1 MEFRQLQTFMMIA
14 QTESFSK
21 AADILGY
28 SQSAVTVQIRLLEK
42 ELDTRLF
49 ERMGRKIALT
59 AQGQCLREHVGRIF
73 EEMNQT
79 EADIRQEQELHSP
92 LHVGVIESL
101 FFTKLPPILGYFRKH
116 YPKVPLKLTTG
127 TPKELIEH
135 MECNQLDLIYILDR
149 PRYNNHWSKEWEKK
163 ENIVFVANPD
173 LEIAKKPEV
182 TVEELLGN
190 PFFLTEKNENYRKEL
205 DQFLE
210 TKEIILTPSLE
221 SSNTEFIIR
230 MILENGGIS
239 YLPYFAVAK
248 TIAAGK
254 LTVLNVTDYQ
264 LSMYQQI
271 FYHKSKWKT
280 REMDEFIRLAQADR
294 SQPATQ

>member
-1 MEFRQLQTFMMIA
+1 MEFRQLQTFMIIA

-21 AADILGY
+21 AAELLGY

-59 AQGQCLREHVGRIF
+59 AQGQNLRIHAGRIL
-73 EEMNQT
+73 EEMSQA
-79 EADIRQEQELHSP
+79 EAEIRLEQELCSP

-101 FFTKLPPILGYFRKH
+101 FFTKLPPILGYFRQH
-116 YPKVPLKLTTG
+116 YPKVSLKLTTG
-127 TPKELIEH
+127 TPKELIEQ
-135 MECNQLDLIYILDR
+135 MEYNQLDLIYILDR
-149 PRYNNHWSKEWEKK
+149 PRYNNHWSKEMEKK
-163 ENIVFVANPD
+163 EDIVFVTNPKLTITQKQD
-173 LEIAKKPEV
+173 LM
-182 TVEELLGN
+182 VEDLLYN

-210 TKEIILTPSLE
+210 SKDIVLTPSLE

-230 MILENGGIS
+230 MIIENGGIS
-239 YLPYFAVAK
+239 YLPYFAVEKSIKSGELA
-248 TIAAGK
+248 
-254 LTVLNVTDYQ
+254 VLKVKDFQ

-280 REMDEFIRLAQADR
+280 KEMEEFIRLAQMNR
-294 SQPATQ
+294 S

>member
-1 MEFRQLQTFMMIA
+1 MEFRQLQTFMIIA

-21 AADILGY
+21 AAELLGY

-59 AQGQCLREHVGRIF
+59 AQGQNLRIHAGRIL
-73 EEMNQT
+73 EEMNQA
-79 EADIRQEQELHSP
+79 EAEIRVEQELCSP

-101 FFTKLPPILGYFRKH
+101 FFTKLPPILGYFRQH

-135 MECNQLDLIYILDR
+135 MEYNQLDLIYILDR
-149 PRYNNHWSKEWEKK
+149 PRYNNHWSKEMEKK
-163 ENIVFVANPD
+163 EDIVFVTNPKLAIAQKQD
-173 LEIAKKPEV
+173 LM
-182 TVEELLGN
+182 VEDLLDN

-210 TKEIILTPSLE
+210 SKDIVLTPSLE

-230 MILENGGIS
+230 MIIENGGIS
-239 YLPYFAVAK
+239 YLPYFAVEKSIKSGELA
-248 TIAAGK
+248 
-254 LTVLNVTDYQ
+254 VLKVKDYQ

-280 REMDEFIRLAQADR
+280 KEMEEFIRLAQMNR
-294 SQPATQ
+294 S

>member
-1 MEFRQLQTFMMIA
+1 MEFRQLQTFMIIA

-21 AADILGY
+21 AAELLGY

-59 AQGQCLREHVGRIF
+59 AQGQNLQIHAGRIL
-73 EEMNQT
+73 EEMSQA
-79 EADIRQEQELHSP
+79 EAEIRLEQELCSP

-101 FFTKLPPILGYFRKH
+101 FFTKLPPILGYFRQH
-116 YPKVPLKLTTG
+116 YPKVSLKLTTG

-135 MECNQLDLIYILDR
+135 MEYNQLDLIYILDR
-149 PRYNNHWSKEWEKK
+149 PRYNNHWSKEMEKK
-163 ENIVFVANPD
+163 EDIVFVTNPKLTITQKQD
-173 LEIAKKPEV
+173 LM
-182 TVEELLGN
+182 VEDLLYN

-210 TKEIILTPSLE
+210 SKDIVLTPSLE

-230 MILENGGIS
+230 MIIENGGIS
-239 YLPYFAVAK
+239 YLPYFAVEKSIKSGELA
-248 TIAAGK
+248 
-254 LTVLNVTDYQ
+254 VLKVKDFQ

-280 REMDEFIRLAQADR
+280 KEMEEFIRLAQMNR
-294 SQPATQ
+294 S

>member
-1 MEFRQLQTFMMIA
+1 MEFRQLQTFMIIA

-21 AADILGY
+21 AAELLGY

-59 AQGQCLREHVGRIF
+59 AQGQNLQIHAGRIL
-73 EEMNQT
+73 EEMSQA
-79 EADIRQEQELHSP
+79 EAEIRLEQELCSP

-101 FFTKLPPILGYFRKH
+101 FFTKLPPILSYFRQH
-116 YPKVPLKLTTG
+116 YPKVSLKLTTG

-135 MECNQLDLIYILDR
+135 MEYNQLDLIYILDR
-149 PRYNNHWSKEWEKK
+149 PRYNNRWSKEMEKK
-163 ENIVFVANPD
+163 EDIVFVTNPKLAITQKQD
-173 LEIAKKPEV
+173 LM
-182 TVEELLGN
+182 VEDILNN

-210 TKEIILTPSLE
+210 SKDIILTPSLE

-230 MILENGGIS
+230 MIIENGGIS
-239 YLPYFAVAK
+239 SLPYFAVEKSIKSGELA
-248 TIAAGK
+248 
-254 LTVLNVTDYQ
+254 VLKVKDFQ

-280 REMDEFIRLAQADR
+280 KEMEEFIRLAQMNR
-294 SQPATQ
+294 S

>member
-1 MEFRQLQTFMMIA
+1 MEFRQLQTFMIIA

-21 AADILGY
+21 AAELLGY

-59 AQGQCLREHVGRIF
+59 AQGQNLRIHAGRIL
-73 EEMNQT
+73 EEMSQA
-79 EADIRQEQELHSP
+79 EAEIRLEQELCSP
-92 LHVGVIESL
+92 LHVGIIESL
-101 FFTKLPPILGYFRKH
+101 FFTKLPPILGYFRQH
-116 YPKVPLKLTTG
+116 YPKVSLKLTTG

-135 MECNQLDLIYILDR
+135 MEYNQLDLIYILDR
-149 PRYNNHWSKEWEKK
+149 PRYNNHWSKEMEKK
-163 ENIVFVANPD
+163 EDIVFVTNPKLTITQKQD
-173 LEIAKKPEV
+173 LM
-182 TVEELLGN
+182 VEDLLYN

-210 TKEIILTPSLE
+210 SKDIVLTPSLE

-230 MILENGGIS
+230 MIIENGGIS
-239 YLPYFAVAK
+239 YLPYFAVEKSIKSGELA
-248 TIAAGK
+248 
-254 LTVLNVTDYQ
+254 VLKVKDFQ

-280 REMDEFIRLAQADR
+280 KEMEEFIRLAQMNR
-294 SQPATQ
+294 S

>member
-1 MEFRQLQTFMMIA
+1 MEFRQLQTFMIIA

-21 AADILGY
+21 AAELLGY
-28 SQSAVTVQIRLLEK
+28 SQSAVTVQIRLLEM

-59 AQGQCLREHVGRIF
+59 AQGKNLQIHAGRIL
-73 EEMNQT
+73 EEMSQA
-79 EADIRQEQELHSP
+79 EAEIRLEQELCSP

-101 FFTKLPPILGYFRKH
+101 FFTKLPPILSYFRQH
-116 YPKVPLKLTTG
+116 YPKVSLKLTTG

-135 MECNQLDLIYILDR
+135 MEYNQLDLIYILDR
-149 PRYNNHWSKEWEKK
+149 PRYNNRWSKEMEKK
-163 ENIVFVANPD
+163 EDIVFVTNPKLAITQKQD
-173 LEIAKKPEV
+173 LM
-182 TVEELLGN
+182 VEDILNN

-210 TKEIILTPSLE
+210 SKDIILTPSLE

-230 MILENGGIS
+230 MIIENGGIS
-239 YLPYFAVAK
+239 YLPYFAVEKSIKSGELA
-248 TIAAGK
+248 
-254 LTVLNVTDYQ
+254 VLKVKDFQ

-280 REMDEFIRLAQADR
+280 KEMEEFIRLAQMNR
-294 SQPATQ
+294 S

>member
-49 ERMGRKIALT
+49 ERMGRKITLT
-59 AQGQCLREHVGRIF
+59 AQGQCLREHAGRIF

-79 EADIRQEQELHSP
+79 EADIRQEQELRSP

-149 PRYNNHWSKEWEKK
+149 PRYNNHWSKELEKK
-163 ENIVFVANPD
+163 ESIVFVANPD
-173 LEIAKKPEV
+173 LAIAKKTEV

-210 TKEIILTPSLE
+210 TKEIVLTPSLE

-239 YLPYFAVAK
+239 YLPYFAVDK

-294 SQPATQ
+294 S

>member
-1 MEFRQLQTFMMIA
+1 MEFRQLQTFMIIA

-21 AADILGY
+21 AAELLGY

-59 AQGQCLREHVGRIF
+59 AQGQNLQIHAGRIL
-73 EEMNQT
+73 EEMSQA
-79 EADIRQEQELHSP
+79 EAEIRLEQELCSP

-101 FFTKLPPILGYFRKH
+101 FFTKLPPILSYFRQH
-116 YPKVPLKLTTG
+116 YPKVSLKLTTG

-135 MECNQLDLIYILDR
+135 MEYNQLDLIYILDR
-149 PRYNNHWSKEWEKK
+149 PRYNNRWSKEMEKK
-163 ENIVFVANPD
+163 EDIVFVTNPKLAITQKQD
-173 LEIAKKPEV
+173 LM
-182 TVEELLGN
+182 VEDILNN

-210 TKEIILTPSLE
+210 SKDIILTPSLE

-230 MILENGGIS
+230 MIIENGGIS
-239 YLPYFAVAK
+239 YLPYFAVEKSIKSGELA
-248 TIAAGK
+248 
-254 LTVLNVTDYQ
+254 VLKVKDFQ

-280 REMDEFIRLAQADR
+280 KEMEEFIRLAQMNR
-294 SQPATQ
+294 S

>member
-1 MEFRQLQTFMMIA
+1 MEFRQLQTFMIIA

-21 AADILGY
+21 AADLLGY

-59 AQGQCLREHVGRIF
+59 AQGQNLRIHAGRIL
-73 EEMNQT
+73 EEMSQA
-79 EADIRQEQELHSP
+79 EAEIRLEQELCSP

-101 FFTKLPPILGYFRKH
+101 FFTKLPPILGYFRQH
-116 YPKVPLKLTTG
+116 YPKVSLKLTTG

-135 MECNQLDLIYILDR
+135 MEYNQLDLIYILDR
-149 PRYNNHWSKEWEKK
+149 PRYNNHWSKEMEKK
-163 ENIVFVANPD
+163 EDIVFVTNPKLTITQKQNLMVED
-173 LEIAKKPEV
+173 L
-182 TVEELLGN
+182 LYN

-210 TKEIILTPSLE
+210 SKDIVLTPSLE

-230 MILENGGIS
+230 MIIENGGIS
-239 YLPYFAVAK
+239 YLPYFAVEKSIKSGELA
-248 TIAAGK
+248 
-254 LTVLNVTDYQ
+254 VLKVKDFQ

-280 REMDEFIRLAQADR
+280 KEMEEFIRLAQMNR
-294 SQPATQ
+294 S

>member
-1 MEFRQLQTFMMIA
+1 MIIA

-21 AADILGY
+21 AAELLGY

-59 AQGQCLREHVGRIF
+59 AQGQNLQIHAGRIL
-73 EEMNQT
+73 EEMSQA
-79 EADIRQEQELHSP
+79 EAEIRLEQELCSP

-101 FFTKLPPILGYFRKH
+101 FFTKLPPILGYFRQH
-116 YPKVPLKLTTG
+116 YPKVSLKLTTG

-135 MECNQLDLIYILDR
+135 MEYNQLDLIYILDR
-149 PRYNNHWSKEWEKK
+149 PRYNNRWSKEMEKK
-163 ENIVFVANPD
+163 EDIVFVTNPKLAITQKQD
-173 LEIAKKPEV
+173 LM
-182 TVEELLGN
+182 VEDLLYN

-210 TKEIILTPSLE
+210 SKDIILTPSLE

-230 MILENGGIS
+230 MIIENGGIS
-239 YLPYFAVAK
+239 YLPYFAVEKSIKSGELAVMK
-248 TIAAGK
+248 VK
-254 LTVLNVTDYQ
+254 DFQ

-280 REMDEFIRLAQADR
+280 KEMEEFIRLAQMNR
-294 SQPATQ
+294 S

>member
-1 MEFRQLQTFMMIA
+1 MEFRQLQTFMIIA

-21 AADILGY
+21 AAELLGY

-59 AQGQCLREHVGRIF
+59 AQGQNLRIHAGRIL
-73 EEMNQT
+73 EEMSQA
-79 EADIRQEQELHSP
+79 EAEIRLEQELCSP

-101 FFTKLPPILGYFRKH
+101 FFTKLPPILGYFRQH
-116 YPKVPLKLTTG
+116 YPKVSLKLTTG

-135 MECNQLDLIYILDR
+135 MEYNQLDLIYILDR
-149 PRYNNHWSKEWEKK
+149 PRYNNRWSKEMEKK
-163 ENIVFVANPD
+163 EDIVFVTNPKLAITQKQD
-173 LEIAKKPEV
+173 LM
-182 TVEELLGN
+182 VEDLLYN

-210 TKEIILTPSLE
+210 SKDIILTPSLE

-230 MILENGGIS
+230 MIIENGGIS
-239 YLPYFAVAK
+239 YLPYFAVEKSIKSGELAILK
-248 TIAAGK
+248 VK
-254 LTVLNVTDYQ
+254 DFQ

-280 REMDEFIRLAQADR
+280 KEMEEFIRLAQMNR
-294 SQPATQ
+294 S

>member
-1 MEFRQLQTFMMIA
+1 MEFRQLQTFMIIA

-21 AADILGY
+21 AAELLGY

-59 AQGQCLREHVGRIF
+59 AQGQNLQIHAERIL
-73 EEMNQT
+73 EEMSQA
-79 EADIRQEQELHSP
+79 EAEIRLEQELCSP

-101 FFTKLPPILGYFRKH
+101 FFTKLPPILGYFRQH
-116 YPKVPLKLTTG
+116 YPKVSLKLTTG

-135 MECNQLDLIYILDR
+135 MEYNQLDLIYILDR
-149 PRYNNHWSKEWEKK
+149 PRYNNRWSKEMEKK
-163 ENIVFVANPD
+163 EDIVFVTNPKLAITQKQD
-173 LEIAKKPEV
+173 LM
-182 TVEELLGN
+182 VEDILNN

-210 TKEIILTPSLE
+210 SKDIILTPSLE

-230 MILENGGIS
+230 MIIENGGIS
-239 YLPYFAVAK
+239 YLPYFAVEKSIKSGELA
-248 TIAAGK
+248 
-254 LTVLNVTDYQ
+254 VLKVKDFQ

-280 REMDEFIRLAQADR
+280 KEMEEFIRLAQMNR
-294 SQPATQ
+294 S

>member
-1 MEFRQLQTFMMIA
+1 MEFRQLQTFMIIP

-21 AADILGY
+21 AAELLGY

-59 AQGQCLREHVGRIF
+59 AQGQNLQIHAGRIL
-73 EEMNQT
+73 EEMSQA
-79 EADIRQEQELHSP
+79 EAEIRLEQELCSP

-101 FFTKLPPILGYFRKH
+101 FFTKLPPILGYFRQH
-116 YPKVPLKLTTG
+116 YPKVSLKLTTG

-135 MECNQLDLIYILDR
+135 MEYNQLDLIYILDR
-149 PRYNNHWSKEWEKK
+149 PRYNNRWSKEMEKK
-163 ENIVFVANPD
+163 EDIVFVTNPKLAITQKQD
-173 LEIAKKPEV
+173 LM
-182 TVEELLGN
+182 VEDLLYN

-210 TKEIILTPSLE
+210 SKDIILTPSLE

-230 MILENGGIS
+230 MIIENGGIS
-239 YLPYFAVAK
+239 YLPYFAVEKSIKSGELA
-248 TIAAGK
+248 
-254 LTVLNVTDYQ
+254 VLKVKDFQ

-280 REMDEFIRLAQADR
+280 KEMEEFIRLAQMNR
-294 SQPATQ
+294 S

>member
-1 MEFRQLQTFMMIA
+1 MEFRQLQTFMIIA

-21 AADILGY
+21 AAELLGY

-59 AQGQCLREHVGRIF
+59 AQGQNLQIHAGRIL
-73 EEMNQT
+73 EEMSQA
-79 EADIRQEQELHSP
+79 EAEIRLEQELCSP

-101 FFTKLPPILGYFRKH
+101 FFTKLPPILGYFRQH
-116 YPKVPLKLTTG
+116 YPKVSLKLTTG
-127 TPKELIEH
+127 TPKEH
-135 MECNQLDLIYILDR
+135 MEYNQLDLIYILDR
-149 PRYNNHWSKEWEKK
+149 PRYNNRWSKEMEKK
-163 ENIVFVANPD
+163 EDIVFVTNPKLAITQKQD
-173 LEIAKKPEV
+173 LM
-182 TVEELLGN
+182 VEDLLYN

-210 TKEIILTPSLE
+210 SKDIILTPSLE

-230 MILENGGIS
+230 MIIENGGIS
-239 YLPYFAVAK
+239 YLPYFAVEKSIKSGELA
-248 TIAAGK
+248 
-254 LTVLNVTDYQ
+254 VLKVKDFQ

-280 REMDEFIRLAQADR
+280 KEMEEFIRLAQMNR
-294 SQPATQ
+294 S

>member
-1 MEFRQLQTFMMIA
+1 MEFRQLQTFMIIA

-21 AADILGY
+21 AAELLGY
-28 SQSAVTVQIRLLEK
+28 SQSEVTVQIRLLEK

-59 AQGQCLREHVGRIF
+59 AQGQNLQIHSGRIL
-73 EEMNQT
+73 EEMSQA
-79 EADIRQEQELHSP
+79 EAEIRLEQELCSP

-101 FFTKLPPILGYFRKH
+101 FFTKLPPILGYFRQH
-116 YPKVPLKLTTG
+116 YPKVSLKLTTG

-135 MECNQLDLIYILDR
+135 MEYNQLDLIYILDR
-149 PRYNNHWSKEWEKK
+149 PRYNNRWSKEMEKK
-163 ENIVFVANPD
+163 EDIVFVTNPKLAITQKQD
-173 LEIAKKPEV
+173 LM
-182 TVEELLGN
+182 VEDLLYN

-210 TKEIILTPSLE
+210 SKDIVLTPSLE

-230 MILENGGIS
+230 MIIENGGIS
-239 YLPYFAVAK
+239 YLPYFAVEKSIKSGELAILK
-248 TIAAGK
+248 VK
-254 LTVLNVTDYQ
+254 DFQ

-280 REMDEFIRLAQADR
+280 KEMEEFIRLAQMNR
-294 SQPATQ
+294 S

>member
-1 MEFRQLQTFMMIA
+1 MEFRQLQTFMIIA

-21 AADILGY
+21 AAELLGY

-59 AQGQCLREHVGRIF
+59 AQGQNLQIHAGRIL
-73 EEMNQT
+73 EEMSQA
-79 EADIRQEQELHSP
+79 EAEIRLEQELCSP

-101 FFTKLPPILGYFRKH
+101 FFTKLPPILGYFRQH
-116 YPKVPLKLTTG
+116 YPKVSLKLTTG

-135 MECNQLDLIYILDR
+135 MEYNQLDLIYILDR
-149 PRYNNHWSKEWEKK
+149 PRYNNRWSKEMEKK
-163 ENIVFVANPD
+163 EDIVFVTNPKLAITQKQD
-173 LEIAKKPEV
+173 LM
-182 TVEELLGN
+182 VEDLLYN

-210 TKEIILTPSLE
+210 SKDIILTPSLE

-230 MILENGGIS
+230 MIIENGGIS
-239 YLPYFAVAK
+239 YLPYFAVEKSIKSGELA
-248 TIAAGK
+248 
-254 LTVLNVTDYQ
+254 VLKVKDFQ

-280 REMDEFIRLAQADR
+280 KEMEEFIRLAQMNR
-294 SQPATQ
+294 S

>member
-1 MEFRQLQTFMMIA
+1 MEFRQLQTFMIIA

-21 AADILGY
+21 AAELLGY

-49 ERMGRKIALT
+49 ERMGRKIALS
-59 AQGQCLREHVGRIF
+59 AQGQNLQIHAGRIL
-73 EEMNQT
+73 EEMSQA
-79 EADIRQEQELHSP
+79 EAEIRLEQELCSP

-101 FFTKLPPILGYFRKH
+101 FFTKLPPILGYFRQH
-116 YPKVPLKLTTG
+116 YPKVSLKLTTG

-135 MECNQLDLIYILDR
+135 MEYNQLDLIYILDR
-149 PRYNNHWSKEWEKK
+149 PRYNNRWSKEMEKK
-163 ENIVFVANPD
+163 EDIVFVTNPKLAITQKQD
-173 LEIAKKPEV
+173 LM
-182 TVEELLGN
+182 VEDLLYN

-210 TKEIILTPSLE
+210 SKDIILTPSLE

-230 MILENGGIS
+230 MIIENGGIS
-239 YLPYFAVAK
+239 YLPYFAVEKSIKSGELA
-248 TIAAGK
+248 
-254 LTVLNVTDYQ
+254 VLKVKDFQ

-280 REMDEFIRLAQADR
+280 KEMEEFIRLAQMNR
-294 SQPATQ
+294 S

>member
-1 MEFRQLQTFMMIA
+1 MEFRQLQTFMIIA

-21 AADILGY
+21 AAELLGY

-59 AQGQCLREHVGRIF
+59 AQGQNLQIHAGRIL
-73 EEMNQT
+73 EEMSQA
-79 EADIRQEQELHSP
+79 EAEIRLEQELCSP

-101 FFTKLPPILGYFRKH
+101 FFTKLPPILGYFRQH
-116 YPKVPLKLTTG
+116 YPKVSLKLTTG

-135 MECNQLDLIYILDR
+135 MEYNQLDLIYILDR
-149 PRYNNHWSKEWEKK
+149 QRYNNRWSKEMEKK
-163 ENIVFVANPD
+163 EDIVFVTNPKLAITQKQD
-173 LEIAKKPEV
+173 LM
-182 TVEELLGN
+182 VEDLLYN

-210 TKEIILTPSLE
+210 SKDIILTPSLE

-230 MILENGGIS
+230 MIIENGGIS
-239 YLPYFAVAK
+239 YLPYFAVEKSIKSGELA
-248 TIAAGK
+248 
-254 LTVLNVTDYQ
+254 VLKVKDFQ

-280 REMDEFIRLAQADR
+280 KEMEEFIRLAQMNR
-294 SQPATQ
+294 S

>member
-1 MEFRQLQTFMMIA
+1 MEFRQLQTFMIIA

-21 AADILGY
+21 AAELLGY
-28 SQSAVTVQIRLLEK
+28 SQSAVTVQIHLLEK

-59 AQGQCLREHVGRIF
+59 AQGQNLQIHAGRIL
-73 EEMNQT
+73 EEMSQA
-79 EADIRQEQELHSP
+79 EAEIRLEQELCSP

-101 FFTKLPPILGYFRKH
+101 FFTKLPPILGYFRQH
-116 YPKVPLKLTTG
+116 YPKVSLKLTTG

-135 MECNQLDLIYILDR
+135 MEYNQLDLIYILDR
-149 PRYNNHWSKEWEKK
+149 PRYNNRWSKEMEKK
-163 ENIVFVANPD
+163 EDIVFVTNPKLAITQKQD
-173 LEIAKKPEV
+173 LM
-182 TVEELLGN
+182 VEDLLYN

-210 TKEIILTPSLE
+210 SKDIILTPSLE

-230 MILENGGIS
+230 MIIENGGIS
-239 YLPYFAVAK
+239 YLPYFAVEKSIKSGELA
-248 TIAAGK
+248 
-254 LTVLNVTDYQ
+254 VLKVKDFQ

-280 REMDEFIRLAQADR
+280 KEMEEFIRLAQMNR
-294 SQPATQ
+294 S

>member
-1 MEFRQLQTFMMIA
+1 MEFRQLQTFMIIA

-21 AADILGY
+21 AAELLGY

-59 AQGQCLREHVGRIF
+59 AQGQNLRINAGRIL
-73 EEMNQT
+73 EEMSQA
-79 EADIRQEQELHSP
+79 EAEIRLEQELCSP

-101 FFTKLPPILGYFRKH
+101 FFTKLPPILGYFRQH
-116 YPKVPLKLTTG
+116 YPKVSLKLTTG

-135 MECNQLDLIYILDR
+135 MEYNQLDLIYILDR
-149 PRYNNHWSKEWEKK
+149 PRYNNHWSKEMEKK
-163 ENIVFVANPD
+163 EDIVFVTNPKLTITQKQD
-173 LEIAKKPEV
+173 LM
-182 TVEELLGN
+182 VEDLLYN

-210 TKEIILTPSLE
+210 SKDIVLTPSLE

-230 MILENGGIS
+230 MIIENGGIS
-239 YLPYFAVAK
+239 YLPYFAVEKSIKSGELA
-248 TIAAGK
+248 
-254 LTVLNVTDYQ
+254 VLKVKDFQ

-280 REMDEFIRLAQADR
+280 KEMEEFIRLAQMNR
-294 SQPATQ
+294 S

>member
-1 MEFRQLQTFMMIA
+1 MEFRQLQTFMIIA

-21 AADILGY
+21 AAELLGY

-59 AQGQCLREHVGRIF
+59 AQGQNLQIHAGRIL
-73 EEMNQT
+73 EEMSQA
-79 EADIRQEQELHSP
+79 EAEIRLEQELCSP

-101 FFTKLPPILGYFRKH
+101 FFTKLPPILGYFRQH
-116 YPKVPLKLTTG
+116 YPKVSLKLTTG

-135 MECNQLDLIYILDR
+135 MEYNQLDLIYILDR
-149 PRYNNHWSKEWEKK
+149 PRYNNRWSKEMEKK
-163 ENIVFVANPD
+163 EDIVFVTNPKLAITQKQD
-173 LEIAKKPEV
+173 LM
-182 TVEELLGN
+182 VEDLLYN

-210 TKEIILTPSLE
+210 

-230 MILENGGIS
+230 MIIENGGIS
-239 YLPYFAVAK
+239 YLPYFAVEKSIKSGELA
-248 TIAAGK
+248 
-254 LTVLNVTDYQ
+254 VLKVKDFQ

-280 REMDEFIRLAQADR
+280 KEMEEFIRLAQMNR
-294 SQPATQ
+294 S

>member
-1 MEFRQLQTFMMIA
+1 
-14 QTESFSK
+14 
-21 AADILGY
+21 
-28 SQSAVTVQIRLLEK
+28 
-42 ELDTRLF
+42 
-49 ERMGRKIALT
+49 
-59 AQGQCLREHVGRIF
+59 
-73 EEMNQT
+73 
-79 EADIRQEQELHSP
+79 
-92 LHVGVIESL
+92 
-101 FFTKLPPILGYFRKH
+101 
-116 YPKVPLKLTTG
+116 
-127 TPKELIEH
+127 

-230 MILENGGIS
+230 MILENGVSLIC
-239 YLPYFAVAK
+239 L
-248 TIAAGK
+248 I
-254 LTVLNVTDYQ
+254 LQ
-264 LSMYQQI
+264 
-271 FYHKSKWKT
+271 
-280 REMDEFIRLAQADR
+280 
-294 SQPATQ
+294 

>member
-1 MEFRQLQTFMMIA
+1 MEFRQLQTFMIIA

-21 AADILGY
+21 AAELLGY

-59 AQGQCLREHVGRIF
+59 AQGQNLQIHAGRIL
-73 EEMNQT
+73 EEMSQA
-79 EADIRQEQELHSP
+79 EAEIRLEQELCSP

-101 FFTKLPPILGYFRKH
+101 FFTKLPPILGYFRQH
-116 YPKVPLKLTTG
+116 YPKVSLKLTTG

-135 MECNQLDLIYILDR
+135 MEYNQLDLIYILDR
-149 PRYNNHWSKEWEKK
+149 PRYKNRWSKEMEKK
-163 ENIVFVANPD
+163 EDIVFVTNPKLAITQKQD
-173 LEIAKKPEV
+173 LM
-182 TVEELLGN
+182 VEDLLYN

-210 TKEIILTPSLE
+210 SKDIILTPSLE

-230 MILENGGIS
+230 MIIENGGIS
-239 YLPYFAVAK
+239 YLPYFAVEKSIKSGELA
-248 TIAAGK
+248 
-254 LTVLNVTDYQ
+254 VLKVKDFQ

-280 REMDEFIRLAQADR
+280 KEMEEFIRLAQMNR
-294 SQPATQ
+294 S

>member
-1 MEFRQLQTFMMIA
+1 MIIA

-21 AADILGY
+21 AAELLGY

-59 AQGQCLREHVGRIF
+59 AQGQNLQIHAGRIL
-73 EEMNQT
+73 EEMSQA
-79 EADIRQEQELHSP
+79 EAEIRLEQELCSP

-101 FFTKLPPILGYFRKH
+101 FFTKLPPILGYFRQH
-116 YPKVPLKLTTG
+116 YPKVSLKLTTG

-135 MECNQLDLIYILDR
+135 MEYNQLDLIYILDR
-149 PRYNNHWSKEWEKK
+149 PRYNNRWSKEMEKK
-163 ENIVFVANPD
+163 EDIVFVTNPKLAITQKQD
-173 LEIAKKPEV
+173 LM
-182 TVEELLGN
+182 VEDLLYN

-210 TKEIILTPSLE
+210 SKDIILTPSLE

-230 MILENGGIS
+230 MIIENGGIS
-239 YLPYFAVAK
+239 YLPYFAVEKSIKSGELAILK
-248 TIAAGK
+248 VK
-254 LTVLNVTDYQ
+254 DFQ

-280 REMDEFIRLAQADR
+280 KEMEEFIRLAQMNR
-294 SQPATQ
+294 S

>member
-1 MEFRQLQTFMMIA
+1 MIIA

-21 AADILGY
+21 AAELLGY

-59 AQGQCLREHVGRIF
+59 AQGQNLQIHAGRIL
-73 EEMNQT
+73 EEMSQA
-79 EADIRQEQELHSP
+79 EAEIRLEQELCSP

-101 FFTKLPPILGYFRKH
+101 FFTKLPPILSYFRQH
-116 YPKVPLKLTTG
+116 YPKVSLKLTTG

-135 MECNQLDLIYILDR
+135 MEYNQLDLIYILDR
-149 PRYNNHWSKEWEKK
+149 PRYNNRWSKEMEKK
-163 ENIVFVANPD
+163 EDIVFVTNPKLAITQKQD
-173 LEIAKKPEV
+173 LM
-182 TVEELLGN
+182 VEDILNN

-210 TKEIILTPSLE
+210 SKDIILTPSLE

-230 MILENGGIS
+230 MIIENGGIS
-239 YLPYFAVAK
+239 YLPYFAVEKSIKSGELA
-248 TIAAGK
+248 
-254 LTVLNVTDYQ
+254 VLKVKDFQ

-280 REMDEFIRLAQADR
+280 KEMEEFIRLAQMNR
-294 SQPATQ
+294 S

>member
-1 MEFRQLQTFMMIA
+1 MEFRQLQTFMIIA

-21 AADILGY
+21 AAELLGY

-59 AQGQCLREHVGRIF
+59 AQGQNLRIHAGRIL
-73 EEMNQT
+73 EEMSQA
-79 EADIRQEQELHSP
+79 EAEIRLEQELCSP

-101 FFTKLPPILGYFRKH
+101 FFTKLPPILGYFRQH
-116 YPKVPLKLTTG
+116 YPKVSLKLTTG

-135 MECNQLDLIYILDR
+135 MEYNQLDLIYILDR
-149 PRYNNHWSKEWEKK
+149 PRYNNHWSKEMEKK
-163 ENIVFVANPD
+163 EDIVFVTNPKLTITQKQD
-173 LEIAKKPEV
+173 LM
-182 TVEELLGN
+182 VEDLMYN

-210 TKEIILTPSLE
+210 SKDIVLTPSLE

-230 MILENGGIS
+230 MIIENGGIS
-239 YLPYFAVAK
+239 YLPYFAVEKSIKSGELA
-248 TIAAGK
+248 
-254 LTVLNVTDYQ
+254 VLKVKDFQ

-280 REMDEFIRLAQADR
+280 KEMEEFIRLAQMNR
-294 SQPATQ
+294 S

>member
-1 MEFRQLQTFMMIA
+1 MEFRQLQTFMIIA

-21 AADILGY
+21 AAELLGY

-59 AQGQCLREHVGRIF
+59 AQGQNLQIHAGRIL
-73 EEMNQT
+73 EEMSQA
-79 EADIRQEQELHSP
+79 EAEIRLEQELCSP
-92 LHVGVIESL
+92 LHVGVFESL
-101 FFTKLPPILGYFRKH
+101 FFTKLPPILGYFRQH
-116 YPKVPLKLTTG
+116 YPKVSLKLTTG

-135 MECNQLDLIYILDR
+135 MEYNQLDLIYILDR
-149 PRYNNHWSKEWEKK
+149 PRYNNRWSKEMEKK
-163 ENIVFVANPD
+163 EDIVFVTNPKLAITQKQD
-173 LEIAKKPEV
+173 LM
-182 TVEELLGN
+182 VEDLLYN

-210 TKEIILTPSLE
+210 SKDIILTPSLE

-230 MILENGGIS
+230 MIIENGGIS
-239 YLPYFAVAK
+239 YLPYFAVEKSIKSGELA
-248 TIAAGK
+248 
-254 LTVLNVTDYQ
+254 VLKVKDFQ

-280 REMDEFIRLAQADR
+280 KEMEEFIRLAQMNR
-294 SQPATQ
+294 S

>member
-1 MEFRQLQTFMMIA
+1 MEFRQLQTFMIIA

-21 AADILGY
+21 AAELLGY

-59 AQGQCLREHVGRIF
+59 AQGQNLQIHAGRIL
-73 EEMNQT
+73 EEMSQA
-79 EADIRQEQELHSP
+79 EAEIRLEQELCSP

-101 FFTKLPPILGYFRKH
+101 FFTKLPPILGYFRQH
-116 YPKVPLKLTTG
+116 YPKVSLKLTTG

-135 MECNQLDLIYILDR
+135 MEYNQLDLIYILDR
-149 PRYNNHWSKEWEKK
+149 PRYNNRWSKEMEKK
-163 ENIVFVANPD
+163 EDIVFVTNPKLAITQKQD
-173 LEIAKKPEV
+173 LM
-182 TVEELLGN
+182 VEDLLYN

-210 TKEIILTPSLE
+210 SKDIILTPSLE

-230 MILENGGIS
+230 MIIENGGIS
-239 YLPYFAVAK
+239 YLPYFAVEKSIKSGELA
-248 TIAAGK
+248 
-254 LTVLNVTDYQ
+254 VLKVKDFQ

-271 FYHKSKWKT
+271 FYHKSKWKN
-280 REMDEFIRLAQADR
+280 
-294 SQPATQ
+294 

>member
-1 MEFRQLQTFMMIA
+1 MIIA

-21 AADILGY
+21 AAELLGY

-59 AQGQCLREHVGRIF
+59 AQGQNLQIHAGRIL
-73 EEMNQT
+73 EEMSQA
-79 EADIRQEQELHSP
+79 EAEIRLEQELCSP

-101 FFTKLPPILGYFRKH
+101 FFTKLPPILGYFRQH
-116 YPKVPLKLTTG
+116 YPKVSLKLTTG

-135 MECNQLDLIYILDR
+135 MEYNQIDLIYILDR
-149 PRYNNHWSKEWEKK
+149 PRYNNRWSKEMEKK
-163 ENIVFVANPD
+163 EDIVFVTNPKLAITQKQD
-173 LEIAKKPEV
+173 LM
-182 TVEELLGN
+182 VEDLLYN

-210 TKEIILTPSLE
+210 SKDIILTPSLE

-230 MILENGGIS
+230 MIIENGGIS
-239 YLPYFAVAK
+239 YLPYFAVEKSIKSGELA
-248 TIAAGK
+248 
-254 LTVLNVTDYQ
+254 VLKVKDFQ

-280 REMDEFIRLAQADR
+280 KEMEEFIRLAQMNR
-294 SQPATQ
+294 S

>member
-1 MEFRQLQTFMMIA
+1 MEFRQLQTFMIIA

-21 AADILGY
+21 AAELLGY

-42 ELDTRLF
+42 ELETRLF

-59 AQGQCLREHVGRIF
+59 AQGQNLRIHAGRIL
-73 EEMNQT
+73 EEMSQA
-79 EADIRQEQELHSP
+79 EAEIRLEQELCSP

-101 FFTKLPPILGYFRKH
+101 FFTKLPPILGYFRQH
-116 YPKVPLKLTTG
+116 YPKVSLKLTTG

-135 MECNQLDLIYILDR
+135 MEYNQLDLIYILDR
-149 PRYNNHWSKEWEKK
+149 PRYNNRWSKEMEKK
-163 ENIVFVANPD
+163 EDIVFVTNPKLTITQKQD
-173 LEIAKKPEV
+173 LM
-182 TVEELLGN
+182 VEDLLYN

-210 TKEIILTPSLE
+210 SKDIVLTPSLE

-230 MILENGGIS
+230 MIIENGGIS
-239 YLPYFAVAK
+239 YLPYFAVEKSIKSGELA
-248 TIAAGK
+248 
-254 LTVLNVTDYQ
+254 VLKVKDFQ

-280 REMDEFIRLAQADR
+280 KEMEEFIRLAQMNR
-294 SQPATQ
+294 S

>member
-1 MEFRQLQTFMMIA
+1 MEFRQLQTFMIIA

-21 AADILGY
+21 AAELLGY

-59 AQGQCLREHVGRIF
+59 AQGQNLQIHAGRIL
-73 EEMNQT
+73 EEMSQA
-79 EADIRQEQELHSP
+79 EAEIRLEQELCSP

-101 FFTKLPPILGYFRKH
+101 FFTKLPPILGYFRQH
-116 YPKVPLKLTTG
+116 YPKVSLKLTTG

-135 MECNQLDLIYILDR
+135 MEYNQLDLIYILDR
-149 PRYNNHWSKEWEKK
+149 PRYNNRWSKEMEKK
-163 ENIVFVANPD
+163 EDIVFVTNPKLTITQKQD
-173 LEIAKKPEV
+173 LM
-182 TVEELLGN
+182 VEDLLYN

-210 TKEIILTPSLE
+210 SKDIILTPSLE

-230 MILENGGIS
+230 MIIENGGIS
-239 YLPYFAVAK
+239 YLPYFAVEKSIKSGELA
-248 TIAAGK
+248 
-254 LTVLNVTDYQ
+254 VLKVKDFQ

-280 REMDEFIRLAQADR
+280 KEMEEFIRLAQMNR
-294 SQPATQ
+294 S

>member
-1 MEFRQLQTFMMIA
+1 MEFRQLQTFMIIA

-21 AADILGY
+21 AAELLGY

-59 AQGQCLREHVGRIF
+59 AQGQNLRIHAGRIL
-73 EEMNQT
+73 EEMSQA
-79 EADIRQEQELHSP
+79 EAEIRLEQELCSP

-101 FFTKLPPILGYFRKH
+101 FFTKLPPILGYFRQH
-116 YPKVPLKLTTG
+116 YPKVSLKLTTG

-135 MECNQLDLIYILDR
+135 MEYNQLDLIYILDR
-149 PRYNNHWSKEWEKK
+149 PRYNNHWSKEMEKK
-163 ENIVFVANPD
+163 EDIVFVTNPKLTITQKQD
-173 LEIAKKPEV
+173 LM
-182 TVEELLGN
+182 VEDLLYN
-190 PFFLTEKNENYRKEL
+190 LFFLTEKNENYRKEL

-210 TKEIILTPSLE
+210 SKDIVLTPSLE

-230 MILENGGIS
+230 MIIENGGIS
-239 YLPYFAVAK
+239 YLPYFAVEKSIKSGELA
-248 TIAAGK
+248 
-254 LTVLNVTDYQ
+254 VLKVKDFQ

-280 REMDEFIRLAQADR
+280 KEMEEFIRLAQMNR
-294 SQPATQ
+294 S

>member
-1 MEFRQLQTFMMIA
+1 MEFRQLQTFMIIA

-21 AADILGY
+21 AAELLGY

-59 AQGQCLREHVGRIF
+59 AQGQNLRIHAGRIL
-73 EEMNQT
+73 EEMSQA
-79 EADIRQEQELHSP
+79 EAEIRLEQELCSP
-92 LHVGVIESL
+92 LHVGIIESL
-101 FFTKLPPILGYFRKH
+101 FFTKLPPILGYFRQH
-116 YPKVPLKLTTG
+116 YPKVSLKLTTG

-135 MECNQLDLIYILDR
+135 MEYNQLDLIYILDR
-149 PRYNNHWSKEWEKK
+149 PRYNNHWSKEMEKK
-163 ENIVFVANPD
+163 EDIVFVTNPKLTITQKQD
-173 LEIAKKPEV
+173 LM
-182 TVEELLGN
+182 VEDLLYN

-210 TKEIILTPSLE
+210 SKDIILTPSLE

-230 MILENGGIS
+230 MIIENGGIS
-239 YLPYFAVAK
+239 YLPYFAVEKSIKSGELA
-248 TIAAGK
+248 
-254 LTVLNVTDYQ
+254 VLKVKDFQ

-280 REMDEFIRLAQADR
+280 KEMEEFIRLAQMNR
-294 SQPATQ
+294 S

>member
-42 ELDTRLF
+42 ELATRLF

-73 EEMNQT
+73 EEINQT

-101 FFTKLPPILGYFRKH
+101 FFTKLPPMLGYFRKH

-149 PRYNNHWSKEWEKK
+149 PRYNNHWSKELEKK
-163 ENIVFVANPD
+163 ENIVFVENPN
-173 LEIAKKPEV
+173 L
-182 TVEELLGN
+182 
-190 PFFLTEKNENYRKEL
+190 
-205 DQFLE
+205 
-210 TKEIILTPSLE
+210 
-221 SSNTEFIIR
+221 
-230 MILENGGIS
+230 
-239 YLPYFAVAK
+239 
-248 TIAAGK
+248 
-254 LTVLNVTDYQ
+254 
-264 LSMYQQI
+264 
-271 FYHKSKWKT
+271 
-280 REMDEFIRLAQADR
+280 
-294 SQPATQ
+294 